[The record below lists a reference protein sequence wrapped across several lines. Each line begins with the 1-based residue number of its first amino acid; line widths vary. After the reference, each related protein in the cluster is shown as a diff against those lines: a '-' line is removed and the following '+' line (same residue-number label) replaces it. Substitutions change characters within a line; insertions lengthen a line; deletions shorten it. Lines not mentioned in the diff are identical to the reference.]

1 MIPDTHIFI
10 FESAMQKQ
18 VIIIICSTLICL
30 SLSAQRPD
38 TSKYSSLDPYYFY
51 LQYLKE
57 DSVLLN
63 DVRQGFE
70 YRANRIRDAVNMPFS
85 SYLEI
90 MSDTLPKYYA
100 LFLYCTDDYRSSR
113 ACEICYD
120 LGYRKVYNLKGGLIA
135 WRREGYPLEKK
146 RIRKKDMPVFK

>member
-1 MIPDTHIFI
+1 MSD
-10 FESAMQKQ
+10 
-18 VIIIICSTLICL
+18 
-30 SLSAQRPD
+30 R
-38 TSKYSSLDPYYFY
+38 
-51 LQYLKE
+51 
-57 DSVLLN
+57 VLNTALT
-63 DVRQGFE
+63 GW
-70 YRANRIRDAVNMPFS
+70 DAVNTPFS

-146 RIRKKDMPVFK
+146 RIRKKDMPAFK

>member
-30 SLSAQRPD
+30 SLGAQLPD
-38 TSKYSSLDPYYFY
+38 TSKYISLDPYYFH

-57 DSVLLN
+57 DSVLLI

-70 YRANRIRDAVNMPFS
+70 YRANRIRDAVNTPFS

-146 RIRKKDMPVFK
+146 RIRKKDMPAFK

>member
-30 SLSAQRPD
+30 SLGAQLPD
-38 TSKYSSLDPYYFY
+38 TSKYISLDPYYFH

-57 DSVLLN
+57 DSVLLI

>member
-30 SLSAQRPD
+30 SLGAQLPD
-38 TSKYSSLDPYYFY
+38 TSKYISLDPYYFH

-57 DSVLLN
+57 DSVLLI
-63 DVRQGFE
+63 DVRQSFE
-70 YRANRIRDAVNMPFS
+70 YRANRIKDAVNMPFS
-85 SYLEI
+85 DYLRK
-90 MSDTLPKYYA
+90 MSDTLSKNYA
-100 LFLYCTDDYRSSR
+100 LFVYCDDADRSKT
-113 ACEICYD
+113 ACGICYD

-146 RIRKKDMPVFK
+146 RIRKKDMPAFK

>member
-30 SLSAQRPD
+30 SLGAQLPD
-38 TSKYSSLDPYYFY
+38 TSKYSSLDPYYFH

-57 DSVLLN
+57 DSVLLI

-146 RIRKKDMPVFK
+146 RIRKKDMPAFK

>member
-1 MIPDTHIFI
+1 
-10 FESAMQKQ
+10 MQKQ

-30 SLSAQRPD
+30 SLGAQLPD
-38 TSKYSSLDPYYFY
+38 TSKYSSLDPYYFH

-57 DSVLLN
+57 DSVLLI

-146 RIRKKDMPVFK
+146 RIRKKDMPAFK